1 VLLDEFWLIAG
12 SVIGA
17 GGFLFI
23 VVIVI
28 TVVVKCRKRRNKPK
42 ESRDVRT
49 SSAASDARN
58 SYVEGA
64 IELFEDDRQYC
75 TIPGAEDNNACEY
88 YSSPGPVEPDDNKQ
102 YSVLSEAD
110 TTLAANN
117 SPYYLT
123 LTNEYG
129 DCENSVCCVIND
141 AREEQEQ

>member
-28 TVVVKCRKRRNKPK
+28 TVVVKCRKRRNKP
-42 ESRDVRT
+42 DTT

-64 IELFEDDRQYC
+64 IELFEDDREYC
-75 TIPGAEDNNACEY
+75 TIPGAEDNSACEY
-88 YSSPGPVEPDDNKQ
+88 YSSPDPVEPDDNKQ
-102 YSVLSEAD
+102 YSVLGEAD
-110 TTLAANN
+110 TTPAANN
-117 SPYYLT
+117 APYYLS
-123 LTNEYG
+123 LTNDYACYAG
-129 DCENSVCCVIND
+129 RDHSVCCVIKV
-141 AREEQEQ
+141 AGEGQ